1 MTVRIQALA
10 VSLTVSKVHHT
21 YFIEFTVAINQR
33 GAPKNGVNE
42 PSLTAE
48 EENGLGT
55 RWEVSSHT
63 EV

>member
-10 VSLTVSKVHHT
+10 VSLTVSTVHHA
-21 YFIEFTVAINQR
+21 YYIEFAVAINQR
-33 GAPKNGVNE
+33 GAPKNGVNDL
-42 PSLTAE
+42 SLTAQ
-48 EENGLGT
+48 EENGMAT